1 MNLMLKNIL
10 QFFLCSLFL
19 VAACSSPKN
28 QFEKGNYE
36 KAVQLSINKLRKKP
50 TNEKQQS
57 ILKAAYG
64 YAVKV
69 SAQKIALYQ
78 QSKDRFKWDKIIA
91 QHRQM
96 QTLYGEL
103 LQCPSCLTIVTPVDY
118 QLELN
123 EALVQGARVY
133 VEEGKQALKA
143 QTKAS
148 GRDAFYFF
156 SKAKSYSSN
165 YANIDR
171 YLDQAKQLGTEI
183 IGLTRI
189 PVASKGLEIN
199 SAFFLQ
205 QLTQALNALDYRF
218 AVFYPLESLGPK
230 GNNQEALPPPDQII
244 DLSFDD
250 YFIGQTYLK
259 ETRET
264 VVRDSVRVGE
274 ITDSLGVKIPVFGTV
289 EADLQRFEKTLE
301 SGGLLNIAIVD
312 PTSRTPLFQ
321 RKIPSTYV
329 WTNDW
334 MTYQGD
340 KRALTEEEL
349 DRAKNKELLPP
360 APQELFYAFTR
371 PLFDQTVNALRRH
384 YRPLR

>member
-1 MNLMLKNIL
+1 MI
-10 QFFLCSLFL
+10 
-19 VAACSSPKN
+19 AAGCSSSKN

-50 TNEKQQS
+50 SNEKQQS

-69 SAQKIALYQ
+69 SAQKITQYQ
-78 QSKDRFKWDKIIA
+78 QSKDRFQWDKVIA
-91 QHRQM
+91 QYYQM
-96 QTLYGEL
+96 QKLYREL
-103 LQCPSCLTIVTPVDY
+103 LQCPGCLNVVTPVDY
-118 QLELN
+118 QTDLN
-123 EALVQGARVY
+123 EALLRGAQVH
-133 VEEGKQALKA
+133 VEEGLASFRT
-143 QTKAS
+143 QTKAG
-148 GRDAFYFF
+148 GRTAFNHF
-156 SKAKSYSSN
+156 SQAKAYQN
-165 YANIDR
+165 DYANIDK
-171 YLDQAKQLGTEI
+171 YLAQAKRLGTEI
-183 IGLTRI
+183 IGISNI
-189 PVASKGLEIN
+189 PVASKDLEIN

-205 QLTQALNALDYRF
+205 QLTQALNDLNYRF
-218 AVFYPLESLGPK
+218 AEFYPLNHFVQNSNGESP
-230 GNNQEALPPPDQII
+230 QPTPDQII

-274 ITDSLGVKIPVFGTV
+274 ITDSLGGKIPVFGKV

-301 SGGLLNIAIVD
+301 SGGLLNIIIVE
-312 PTSRTPLFQ
+312 PATNAMLFQ
-321 RKIPSTYV
+321 QKIPSTYV

-360 APQELFYAFTR
+360 APQDLFYAFTR
-371 PLFDQTVNALRRH
+371 PLFDQTAALLRRH
-384 YRPLR
+384 YRPLQ